1 MAVNIS
7 LPPKLEEKIAARVA
21 SGEYADPSDVVREA
35 LRLFEKYEQIEATHR
50 RLREAVMKGVEEL
63 HRGESEPFSEDTVKD
78 IERRGMARL
87 RAHSE

>member
-1 MAVNIS
+1 MAVSIS

-50 RLREAVMKGVEEL
+50 RLREA
-63 HRGESEPFSEDTVKD
+63 GEAEQENRETFDVRHFFGSS
-78 IERRGMARL
+78 
-87 RAHSE
+87 RATIH

>member
-50 RLREAVMKGVEEL
+50 RLREAG
-63 HRGESEPFSEDTVKD
+63 H
-78 IERRGMARL
+78 ERRGGAAPRGI
-87 RAHSE
+87 RAF